1 MTGRRSGVI
10 KLIQDVAPEA
20 SWTHCFLHREAL
32 AAKEMSPGLAE
43 VMDIA
48 VKTINHLRKSALNS
62 RLFAEL
68 CKEQDAEHTTV
79 LYFAAVR
86 WLSRGDALARFTTME
101 MTQEM
106 KEKWWDTM
114 NEQRLEGFLCDAIL
128 KVDGVT
134 YNVHKDVMC
143 TFSGYFRTLFAKTNY
158 GEQQREFVIRGLTSD
173 IMHFLIQFAYMRS
186 VHITEENVEGLFAA
200 ASQFDLPKVTHLC
213 CNFLEGQVCP
223 DNCIGIYKFAQSYF
237 CSDLEQNI
245 FKFILVHFKHVVKS
259 QEFLELSVDQLD
271 QIISQDTLNV
281 NKEEVVFHAIVTWIG
296 HHADSRKTHMERLFP
311 KVSLVIFSRVWCV
324 IWVIHTEDT
333 FSITMA
339 GKDDGRHLVD
349 IGIMSRPDLGYIV
362 HISGVHQQLLLILKD
377 GEPARLHFAAL
388 VHGAFDPHVPGH
400 VGVGVACD
408 GLSEVRFGV
417 ANNDRLIDMAKCNEY
432 VKNSKI
438 CCNILRFSRN
448 VHLMPNCDSILTRPR
463 LPYSILF
470 AFGGWNR
477 GAPTN
482 AIETYNT
489 RFDTWVNVTIEEEA
503 PRANF
508 ETAYLDGLIYVVG
521 GFDSV
526 NYFSDAR
533 CFDPVNCVWL
543 QIAPMYIKRCYISLA
558 VHDGLIYALG
568 GFDGET
574 RLNSAECYNPRTNQ
588 WINIPPMN
596 EIRSDSGATV
606 LNGKIYMCGG
616 FNGNHCMSS
625 AEYFSPEANKW
636 MRIAG
641 MNTCRSGVGV
651 ITYNNLVFAVGGCD
665 GEDRLHSIEAY
676 DPSSNTWTLL
686 ESMFNPRSNFGLE
699 VLDDLLFVV
708 GGYNG
713 VIIIDDVEFYDHVT
727 NEWHDASD
735 MSISRSGLSCCV
747 VENLP
752 NVHLYISHH

>member
-1 MTGRRSGVI
+1 
-10 KLIQDVAPEA
+10 
-20 SWTHCFLHREAL
+20 
-32 AAKEMSPGLAE
+32 
-43 VMDIA
+43 
-48 VKTINHLRKSALNS
+48 
-62 RLFAEL
+62 
-68 CKEQDAEHTTV
+68 
-79 LYFAAVR
+79 
-86 WLSRGDALARFTTME
+86 ME

-128 KVDGVT
+128 EVDGVT
-134 YNVHKDVMC
+134 FNVHKNVMC
-143 TFSGYFRTLFAKTNY
+143 TFSGYFRTLFAKKYY

-200 ASQFDLPKVTHLC
+200 ASQFDLSKVTHLC

-223 DNCIGIYKFAQSYF
+223 DNCIGTYKFAQSYF

-311 KVSLVIFSRVWCV
+311 KV
-324 IWVIHTEDT
+324 
-333 FSITMA
+333 
-339 GKDDGRHLVD
+339 
-349 IGIMSRPDLGYIV
+349 
-362 HISGVHQQLLLILKD
+362 
-377 GEPARLHFAAL
+377 
-388 VHGAFDPHVPGH
+388 
-400 VGVGVACD
+400 
-408 GLSEVRFGV
+408 RFGV

-432 VKNSKI
+432 VKNSKK

-470 AFGGWNR
+470 AFGGWNEES
-477 GAPTN
+477 APTN

-521 GFDSV
+521 GCDSV
-526 NYFSDAR
+526 NCFSDAR
-533 CFDPVNCVWL
+533 CFDPVNYVWL

-606 LNGKIYMCGG
+606 LNGKIYICGG

-636 MRIAG
+636 MGIAG
-641 MNTCRSGVGV
+641 MNTCRSGIGV

-665 GEDRLHSIEAY
+665 GEDHLLSIEAY
-676 DPSSNTWTLL
+676 DPLSNTWTLL
-686 ESMFNPRSNFGLE
+686 ESMFYPRSNFGLE
-699 VLDDLLFVV
+699 VLDDLLFVF
-708 GGYNG
+708 GGYDG
-713 VIIIDDVEFYDHVT
+713 VIAMDDVEFYDHVT

-735 MSISRSGLSCCV
+735 MSISRSALSCCV

>member
-1 MTGRRSGVI
+1 
-10 KLIQDVAPEA
+10 
-20 SWTHCFLHREAL
+20 
-32 AAKEMSPGLAE
+32 
-43 VMDIA
+43 
-48 VKTINHLRKSALNS
+48 
-62 RLFAEL
+62 
-68 CKEQDAEHTTV
+68 
-79 LYFAAVR
+79 
-86 WLSRGDALARFTTME
+86 ME

-128 KVDGVT
+128 EVDGVT
-134 YNVHKDVMC
+134 FNVHKNVMC
-143 TFSGYFRTLFAKTNY
+143 TFSGYFRTLFAKKYY

-200 ASQFDLPKVTHLC
+200 ASQFDLSKVTHLC

-223 DNCIGIYKFAQSYF
+223 DNCIGTYKFAQSYF

-311 KVSLVIFSRVWCV
+311 KV
-324 IWVIHTEDT
+324 
-333 FSITMA
+333 
-339 GKDDGRHLVD
+339 
-349 IGIMSRPDLGYIV
+349 
-362 HISGVHQQLLLILKD
+362 
-377 GEPARLHFAAL
+377 
-388 VHGAFDPHVPGH
+388 
-400 VGVGVACD
+400 
-408 GLSEVRFGV
+408 RFGV

-432 VKNSKI
+432 VKNSKK

-470 AFGGWNR
+470 AFGGWNEES
-477 GAPTN
+477 APTN

-521 GFDSV
+521 GCDSV
-526 NYFSDAR
+526 NCFSDAR
-533 CFDPVNCVWL
+533 CFDPVNYVWL
-543 QIAPMYIKRCYISLA
+543 QIYI
-558 VHDGLIYALG
+558 
-568 GFDGET
+568 
-574 RLNSAECYNPRTNQ
+574 
-588 WINIPPMN
+588 
-596 EIRSDSGATV
+596 
-606 LNGKIYMCGG
+606 CGG

-636 MRIAG
+636 MGIAG
-641 MNTCRSGVGV
+641 MNTCRSGIGV

-665 GEDRLHSIEAY
+665 GEDHLLSIEAY
-676 DPSSNTWTLL
+676 DPLSNTWTLL
-686 ESMFNPRSNFGLE
+686 ESMFYPRSNFGLE
-699 VLDDLLFVV
+699 VLDDLLFVF
-708 GGYNG
+708 GGYDG
-713 VIIIDDVEFYDHVT
+713 VIAMDDVEFYDHVT

-735 MSISRSGLSCCV
+735 MSISRSALSCCV